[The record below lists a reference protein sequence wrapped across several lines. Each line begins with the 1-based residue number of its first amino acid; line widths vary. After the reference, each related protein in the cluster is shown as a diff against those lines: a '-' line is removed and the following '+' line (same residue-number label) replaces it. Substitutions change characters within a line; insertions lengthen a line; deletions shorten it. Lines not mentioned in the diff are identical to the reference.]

1 MNKRR
6 RELALL
12 LWPAL
17 VLLTGYGYGAV
28 LKGTFVF
35 LGSYE
40 VTLLIAGFFGV
51 HFILEVSGHQG
62 DEYLFPLAAML
73 TAVGLVFLF
82 RLDPALAKKQVAW
95 CMIGLLVLVA
105 TVIGGRDYERLTQYP
120 YFYLI
125 LGLFF
130 LLLTVVAGTR
140 IGGAKSWLTW
150 GSFSLQPVEAVKVLV
165 ILFLTGFLEEKRELL
180 VEQTSRRSTWG
191 PLFTAVILSVLLL
204 VLQRDLG
211 SALILLV
218 VFLAMI
224 YLATGRKRYLL
235 WGGFLFV
242 LGAAGAYALFPHLRV
257 RVTVWLNPWEDPQ
270 GAGYQ
275 VIQALIALGSGGLVG
290 TGVGLGYSQIIP
302 AVATDFIFAT
312 MAEEMGFI
320 GSMGI
325 IGLYLLW
332 GYRGFRAAL
341 LAPETQGTM
350 LAAGLTVLV
359 SFQALIIM
367 AGVSKLL
374 PLTGVTLPFISYG
387 GSSLVISY
395 LILGLLLNVS
405 AARRQV

>member
-17 VLLTGYGYGAV
+17 VLGTGYGYGAV
-28 LKGTFVF
+28 LKGPFVF

-140 IGGAKSWLTW
+140 IGGA
-150 GSFSLQPVEAVKVLV
+150 
-165 ILFLTGFLEEKRELL
+165 
-180 VEQTSRRSTWG
+180 
-191 PLFTAVILSVLLL
+191 
-204 VLQRDLG
+204 
-211 SALILLV
+211 
-218 VFLAMI
+218 
-224 YLATGRKRYLL
+224 
-235 WGGFLFV
+235 
-242 LGAAGAYALFPHLRV
+242 
-257 RVTVWLNPWEDPQ
+257 
-270 GAGYQ
+270 
-275 VIQALIALGSGGLVG
+275 
-290 TGVGLGYSQIIP
+290 
-302 AVATDFIFAT
+302 
-312 MAEEMGFI
+312 
-320 GSMGI
+320 
-325 IGLYLLW
+325 
-332 GYRGFRAAL
+332 
-341 LAPETQGTM
+341 
-350 LAAGLTVLV
+350 
-359 SFQALIIM
+359 
-367 AGVSKLL
+367 
-374 PLTGVTLPFISYG
+374 
-387 GSSLVISY
+387 
-395 LILGLLLNVS
+395 
-405 AARRQV
+405 